1 MGRNLKRVK
10 RRDTKKKS
18 IKDKKRKIIKT
29 SKKKMEKKKKTQ
41 KRKKSRIF
49 VGGAIPFSELGGVL
63 DRANSGVMD
72 VLGTF
77 SDQIARGGSI
87 DPNPTTQFINETP
100 STTHIGSNLSV

>member
-10 RRDTKKKS
+10 RRDTRKKS
-18 IKDKKRKIIKT
+18 RKDKKRKIIKT
-29 SKKKMEKKKKTQ
+29 SKKKTTQ